1 MQDYLDE
8 LKEIYNLWLV
18 RPRGPRHGARW
29 SPVMFKLD
37 LKKALAIDIYIYM
50 CVYIDIDIIYIYT
63 RQLLLPS
70 NGSHLDPKCQTVT
83 YKINHA

>member
-37 LKKALAIDIYIYM
+37 LKKALAIDIYIY
-50 CVYIDIDIIYIYT
+50 IYIYVCIY
-63 RQLLLPS
+63 RYRYYIYIY
-70 NGSHLDPKCQTVT
+70 DR
-83 YKINHA
+83 YFIYIYIYYRYR